1 MKAPQPIVSHDSM
14 AELQSPRDAAGA
26 TNSGTA
32 ATGKAYSSQTGV
44 ESSASQGDGDCNH
57 H

>member
-1 MKAPQPIVSHDSM
+1 MKELQPILSHDSM
-14 AELQSPRDAAGA
+14 TELQSPRDAAGA

-32 ATGKAYSSQTGV
+32 VTGKAYSSQTGV
-44 ESSASQGDGDCNH
+44 ESPASQGDGDSNH